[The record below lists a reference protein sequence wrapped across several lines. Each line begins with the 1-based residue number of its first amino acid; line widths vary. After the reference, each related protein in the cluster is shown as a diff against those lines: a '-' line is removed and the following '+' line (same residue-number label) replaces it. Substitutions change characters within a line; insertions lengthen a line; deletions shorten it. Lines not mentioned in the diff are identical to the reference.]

1 MEFNCVT
8 LNITGGHLCIV
19 DPRGKSRFLA
29 FKERQTSELFIDYI
43 SSYRSKYGEWPNMD
57 MSRGLVKF
65 VSIRPHI
72 KRTEEDVKKYL
83 DIVTYN
89 RDALDIMARNTGAS
103 FLYVHNFGYIP
114 DQGKENL
121 TFSGQEVDGEGDI
134 SAYCDTLE
142 YNMKVK
148 WV

>member
-1 MEFNCVT
+1 
-8 LNITGGHLCIV
+8 
-19 DPRGKSRFLA
+19 
-29 FKERQTSELFIDYI
+29 
-43 SSYRSKYGEWPNMD
+43 MD

-89 RDALDIMARNTGAS
+89 RNALDIMARNTGTS